1 MAQCQQPFLFIHLF
15 LNLLFI
21 YSMQKITQRETMHC
35 SKTQTSVGYKPVWYS
50 LTTLEIH
57 LHSKQETVR
66 SITQC
71 SEVVLASCEQLPR
84 GSDLKQE
91 WGKSQ
96 SHTPG
101 ALLHPR
107 HRELWSQRQSPVRT
121 PRTSTAE
128 ARSQPL
134 CLRLPDSLLLALDE
148 LIGVNV
154 I

>member
-1 MAQCQQPFLFIHLF
+1 
-15 LNLLFI
+15 
-21 YSMQKITQRETMHC
+21 MHC

-57 LHSKQETVR
+57 LHSKQGTIR
-66 SITQC
+66 SITRC
-71 SEVVLASCEQLPR
+71 SEVVLASCEQLPP

-101 ALLHPR
+101 ALLHLR

-121 PRTSTAE
+121 PKTSTAE
-128 ARSQPL
+128 AGSLPL
-134 CLRLPDSLLLALDE
+134 CLWLPDSLLLVFDDE
-148 LIGVNV
+148 IGVKVENKQRSFNNNKSKTLKNLCV
-154 I
+154 

>member
-15 LNLLFI
+15 LNQLFI

-57 LHSKQETVR
+57 LHSKQRTVR

-107 HRELWSQRQSPVRT
+107 SQRQSPVRT

-148 LIGVNV
+148 LIGVKV